1 MFNRQKSE
9 NRIFLR
15 LPAVAAF
22 FCSWLAPWTRLLV
35 PIGRNRSL
43 RLIRMLL
50 IVPVLWIL
58 LVSLLTRS
66 LVWRRLLRR
75 RLLAL
80 TAPFSL
86 PLYVLGK
93 SHIPLCRRKLRRLAF
108 ACISCCCCWLATAG
122 RVEYTLGSLYPWGK
136 WCWSWVNSREG
147 STSVFIEGVPYGVK
161 GALLSDRGIPR
172 WRRVPANNNIKHK
185 VTAR

>member
-1 MFNRQKSE
+1 MFNPHQLE
-9 NRIFLR
+9 NHVFLR

-58 LVSLLTRS
+58 FVSLLTRS

-75 RLLAL
+75 RLLEL

-86 PLYVLGK
+86 PPYAYVLGK
-93 SHIPLCRRKLRRLAF
+93 GHTPLCMPKLSRRCPRLHF
-108 ACISCCCCWLATAG
+108 MLLLLASDNA

-147 STSVFIEGVPYGVK
+147 STSVFIEGVPYGV
-161 GALLSDRGIPR
+161 
-172 WRRVPANNNIKHK
+172 
-185 VTAR
+185 

>member
-1 MFNRQKSE
+1 MAEKVMFNPHQSE
-9 NRIFLR
+9 DHVFLR

-75 RLLAL
+75 RLLEL

-86 PLYVLGK
+86 PPYVLGK
-93 SHIPLCRRKLRRLAF
+93 GHTPLCRPKLSRRCPRLHFMLLLLASDRRK
-108 ACISCCCCWLATAG
+108 
-122 RVEYTLGSLYPWGK
+122 
-136 WCWSWVNSREG
+136 SWVHFRVIVSLREVVLKLG
-147 STSVFIEGVPYGVK
+147 
-161 GALLSDRGIPR
+161 
-172 WRRVPANNNIKHK
+172 
-185 VTAR
+185 

>member
-1 MFNRQKSE
+1 MFNRHQSE

-22 FCSWLAPWTRLLV
+22 FCSWLAPWTRLMV

-43 RLIRMLL
+43 RLILTLL

-75 RLLAL
+75 RLLEL
-80 TAPFSL
+80 TAPFAL
-86 PLYVLGK
+86 PLYVPGK
-93 SHIPLCRRKLRRLAF
+93 DHTSLCRRKLSSLHFIPLLLPSDRHKSWIHF
-108 ACISCCCCWLATAG
+108 
-122 RVEYTLGSLYPWGK
+122 RVILSLREVVLKLG
-136 WCWSWVNSREG
+136 NSREG
-147 STSVFIEGVPYGVK
+147 STSVFIEGVPYGV
-161 GALLSDRGIPR
+161 
-172 WRRVPANNNIKHK
+172 
-185 VTAR
+185 